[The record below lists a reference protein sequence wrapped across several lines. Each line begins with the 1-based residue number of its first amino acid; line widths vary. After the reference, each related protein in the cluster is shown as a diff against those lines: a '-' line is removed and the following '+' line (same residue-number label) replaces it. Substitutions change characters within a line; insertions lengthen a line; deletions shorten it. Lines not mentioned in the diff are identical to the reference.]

1 MNTKTSATS
10 NGVHYIDELSEA
22 QLRGRRVLVRSGF
35 DVATT
40 NGEVSE
46 LYRIEKGLPTIMFL
60 KNTGARVI
68 ILSHIGRAPEET
80 NAPVARALQK
90 YIPLVYVP
98 DIIGSQAKAA
108 IAEMKD
114 GDVILLE
121 NLRRDER
128 ERGNDGLFA
137 GEFAQ
142 LGDLYVNDAFSNTH
156 RKHASMVSLPKLLPS
171 YGGFLLRDEIAH
183 LKKALKPPRPALAI
197 IGGAKFETKD
207 PVIRLFLERYNDVCV
222 VGAIANDIL
231 KARGFPVGRSRI
243 SEHAPDIGVANHPR
257 LLAPDDVVVE
267 RSDEQVFTKHTKNVG
282 EDDLIADIGPESVA
296 ELAPLIER
304 ARFILWNGP
313 TGVFEKGHLA
323 QTETIAKLIAKS
335 SAEKIIGGGDTIAA
349 IQTSGVTLDNLGFV
363 STGGGAMLEY
373 LLKGTLPAI
382 EALGKHE

>member
-1 MNTKTSATS
+1 M
-10 NGVHYIDELSEA
+10 HYINELGEA
-22 QLRGRRVLVRSGF
+22 QLRGKRVFVRAGF
-35 DVATT
+35 DVALAH
-40 NGEVSE
+40 GEVSE
-46 LYRIEKGLPTIMFL
+46 LFRIEKGLPTLKFL
-60 KNTGARVI
+60 KDAGARVV

-90 YIPLVYVP
+90 YMSIVYVP
-98 DIIGSQAKAA
+98 DIIGPQAKAA

-114 GDVILLE
+114 GDTLLLE

-171 YGGFLLRDEIAH
+171 YGGFLLRDEITH
-183 LKKALKPPRPALAI
+183 LKTALKPPRPALAI

-207 PVIRLFLERYNDVCV
+207 PVIRLFLERYDDVCV

-267 RSDEQVFTKHTKNVG
+267 RSDEQVFTKRPKDVG
-282 EDDLIADIGPESVA
+282 KDDLIADIGPESVS
-296 ELAPLIER
+296 ELAPLIGR
-304 ARFILWNGP
+304 AKFILWNGP
-313 TGVFEKGHLA
+313 TGIFEKGHLA
-323 QTETIAKLIAKS
+323 QTETIARLIAKS

-349 IQTSGVTLDNLGFV
+349 IEAAGLSLANLGFI

-382 EALGKHE
+382 EALEKHR